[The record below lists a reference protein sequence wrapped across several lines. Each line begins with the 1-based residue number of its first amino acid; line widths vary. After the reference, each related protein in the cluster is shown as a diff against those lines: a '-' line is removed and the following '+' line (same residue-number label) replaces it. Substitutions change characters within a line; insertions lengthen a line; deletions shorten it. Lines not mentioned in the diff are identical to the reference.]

1 MLEDWYK
8 ETRSIL
14 DFRRGPLGP
23 HFDGFSDYLKARGY
37 SVGYGKRILAT
48 CCQFNAF
55 LIEKRISRCSKLSE
69 AMAEPFLKA
78 FVAFAPTTHARF
90 WPQLKVLAALKHL
103 FAFLSQIKVCTLQ
116 RPKRIRKACHW
127 LLDRY
132 LQHRRSEGKVT
143 ELTVRRYERL
153 LSAFLDA
160 LGKDA
165 QRKRFKR
172 LQPEKFE
179 AFLKEHLRSS
189 TENPGYLASA
199 LRQFFRYCATEQ
211 FLCVDFS
218 GLIPPVRRYRHASI
232 PKGMADSDLERV
244 LTSIPQDTPVGA
256 RDYAILVLLTAYGI
270 RGVSAA
276 QLLLED
282 IDWQHSRIRIRAQ
295 KGGKEVLLP
304 LMGAVGEAI
313 IRYLPH
319 RHSKSPSREV
329 FLSAQ
334 APFKPL
340 RSGAISMIVHRHF
353 ERCGFKLP
361 KSGTRTLRHSWAIRA
376 LANDSAIKA
385 IADVLGHRYLNTT
398 FIYAK
403 ADLKSLRQVAMPWPT
418 KK

>member
-1 MLEDWYK
+1 MDFPI
-8 ETRSIL
+8 TSRSAATL
-14 DFRRGPLGP
+14 
-23 HFDGFSDYLKARGY
+23 SA
-37 SVGYGKRILAT
+37 YGKRLLGT

-55 LIEKRISRCSKLSE
+55 LIEQRISRCSKLSE

-90 WPQLKVLAALKHL
+90 WPRLKVRAALKHL
-103 FAFLSQIKVCTLQ
+103 FTYLSKAKVCTLP
-116 RPKRIRKACHW
+116 RPKRVRKPYHW

-143 ELTVRRYERL
+143 ELTVRKDERL
-153 LSAFLDA
+153 LSAFLEA

-165 QRKRFKR
+165 QHKRFKR
-172 LQPEKFE
+172 LQPEKLE
-179 AFLKEHLRSS
+179 TFLKEHLRSS
-189 TENPGYLASA
+189 TENPGYLVSA
-199 LRQFFRYCATEQ
+199 LRQFFRYCAAQ
-211 FLCVDFS
+211 QLLSVDFS
-218 GLIPPVRRYRHASI
+218 GLVPPIRRYRHASI

-256 RDYAILVLLTAYGI
+256 RDYAILVLLMAYGI

-276 QLLLED
+276 QLLLDD

-319 RHSKSPSREV
+319 RYSKSPSREV

-334 APFKPL
+334 APFKPF
-340 RSGAISMIVHRHF
+340 RSGAISMIVHRLSQGAGSNSPTAAL
-353 ERCGFKLP
+353 ERFVIPGPF
-361 KSGTRTLRHSWAIRA
+361 
-376 LANDSAIKA
+376 
-385 IADVLGHRYLNTT
+385 V
-398 FIYAK
+398 
-403 ADLKSLRQVAMPWPT
+403 PWPT
-418 KK
+418 TPPSRPSPMSWGTAISTPPSSMPRPTSKAFGRWPCRGQPESSVWPDRFFAVFWRLDWRPF

>member
-23 HFDGFSDYLKARGY
+23 YFDGFSDYLKERGY
-37 SVGYGKRILAT
+37 TVAYGKKLLGT

-55 LIEKRISRCSKLSE
+55 LIEQRISRCSKISE
-69 AMAEPFLKA
+69 VVTEAFLKA

-90 WPQLKVLAALKHL
+90 WPRLKVRAALNHL
-103 FAFLSQIKVCTLQ
+103 FAYLAEAKVCTLP
-116 RPKRIRKACHW
+116 RPKPVRKPYHW

-132 LQHRRSEGKVT
+132 LQHRRSEGNVT
-143 ELTVRRYERL
+143 ELTVRRDERL
-153 LSAFLDA
+153 LSAFLEA

-165 QRKRFKR
+165 QHKRFKR
-172 LQPEKFE
+172 LQPEKLE
-179 AFLKEHLRSS
+179 AFLKEHLQSS
-189 TENPGYLASA
+189 TENPGDLVSS
-199 LRQFFRYCATEQ
+199 LRQFFRYCAAQ
-211 FLCVDFS
+211 QLLSVDFS
-218 GLIPPVRRYRHASI
+218 GLVPPIRRYRYASI
-232 PKGMADSDLERV
+232 PKGMAGSDLERV
-244 LTSIPQDTPVGA
+244 LTSIPQNTPGGA
-256 RDYAILVLLTAYGI
+256 RDYAILALLTAYGI

-276 QLLLED
+276 QLLLDD

-304 LMGAVGEAI
+304 LIGAVGEAI
-313 IRYLPH
+313 VRYLPH
-319 RHSKSPSREV
+319 RYSKSPFREV

-334 APFKPL
+334 APFRPL
-340 RSGAISMIVHRHF
+340 RSGAISGIVHRHL
-353 ERCGFKLP
+353 ERCGVKLP
-361 KSGTRTLRHSWAIRA
+361 NGGTRTLRHSWAIRA
-376 LANDSAIKA
+376 LAHDSSIKA

-418 KK
+418 RK

>member
-23 HFDGFSDYLKARGY
+23 YFDGFSDYLKERGY
-37 SVGYGKRILAT
+37 TVAYGKKLLGT

-55 LIEKRISRCSKLSE
+55 LIEQRISRCSKISE
-69 AMAEPFLKA
+69 VVTEAFLKA

-90 WPQLKVLAALKHL
+90 WPRLKVRAALNHL
-103 FAFLSQIKVCTLQ
+103 FAYLAEAKVCTLP
-116 RPKRIRKACHW
+116 RPERVRKPYHW

-143 ELTVRRYERL
+143 ELTVRRDERL
-153 LSAFLDA
+153 LSAFLAA

-165 QRKRFKR
+165 QHKRFKR
-172 LQPEKFE
+172 LQPEKLE
-179 AFLKEHLRSS
+179 AFLKEHLQSS

-199 LRQFFRYCATEQ
+199 LRQFFRYCAARQ
-211 FLCVDFS
+211 LLSVDFS

-232 PKGMADSDLERV
+232 PKGMDDSDLERV
-244 LTSIPQDTPVGA
+244 LTSIPQNTPAGA
-256 RDYAILVLLTAYGI
+256 RDYAILALLTAYGI

-276 QLLLED
+276 QLLLDD

-304 LMGAVGEAI
+304 LIGAVGEAI
-313 IRYLPH
+313 VRYLPH
-319 RHSKSPSREV
+319 RYSKSPFREV

-334 APFKPL
+334 APFRPL
-340 RSGAISMIVHRHF
+340 RSGAISMIAHRHL
-353 ERCGFKLP
+353 ERCGVKLP
-361 KSGTRTLRHSWAIRA
+361 KGGARTFRHSWAIRA
-376 LANDSAIKA
+376 LAHDSAIKA

-418 KK
+418 RK

>member
-8 ETRSIL
+8 EKRSIL
-14 DFRRGPLGP
+14 DFRRGPLGL
-23 HFDGFSDYLKARGY
+23 HFDGFSDYLKERGY
-37 SVGYGKRILAT
+37 TVAYGKKLLGT

-55 LIEKRISRCSKLSE
+55 LIEHGITRCSKLSE
-69 AMAEPFLKA
+69 AMTEPFIKA

-90 WPQLKVLAALKHL
+90 LPRLKALAALRHL
-103 FAFLSQIKVCTLQ
+103 FAFLSNAKVCTLPSPQ
-116 RPKRIRKACHW
+116 RVRKPYHW

-143 ELTVRRYERL
+143 EMTVRRYERL
-153 LSAFLDA
+153 LSPFLEA

-172 LQPEKFE
+172 LQPEKLE
-179 AFLKEHLRSS
+179 AFLKEHLQGS
-189 TENPGYLASA
+189 TENPGYLVSA

-211 FLCVDFS
+211 LLRTDFS
-218 GLIPPVRRYRHASI
+218 GLVPPVRRYRHASI

-244 LTSIPQDTPVGA
+244 LSSIPQDTPVGA
-256 RDYAILVLLTAYGI
+256 RDYAILVLLMAYGI

-276 QLLLED
+276 QLLLDD

-304 LMGAVGEAI
+304 LVGSVGEAI
-313 IRYLPH
+313 VRYLPH
-319 RHSKSPSREV
+319 RYSKSPFREV

-334 APFKPL
+334 APFRPL
-340 RSGAISMIVHRHF
+340 RSEAISMIVHRHF

-361 KSGTRTLRHSWAIRA
+361 NSGTRTLRHSWAIRA
-376 LANDSAIKA
+376 LAHDSAIKA

-403 ADLKSLRQVAMPWPT
+403 ADLKTLRQVTVPWPVR
-418 KK
+418 K